1 MKVYDAQA
9 TCDKIFDL
17 ASDNGWSD
25 SKLAKILDVTP
36 QAISKWRRGVG
47 SPSIDMIV
55 MLADLFQVSLDDLM
69 GCQEIDMTFRLLDG
83 R

>member
-1 MKVYDAQA
+1 MKVYDVQA

-17 ASDNGWSD
+17 ASDKGWSD

-69 GCQEIDMTFRLLDG
+69 GRKEIDMTFRLLDG